1 MTTSHVVWPEM
12 NTKWGKKDRWEKRKK
27 KGKFQKRDT
36 INAVKS
42 QKEFLKQE
50 VTEEEKRWLGARM
63 EVGKK

>member
-1 MTTSHVVWPEM
+1 M
-12 NTKWGKKDRWEKRKK
+12 GKERQMRKTEK

-50 VTEEEKRWLGARM
+50 VTEEEKR
-63 EVGKK
+63 